1 MDIGNRNTNRVKIFM
16 RKRLRIAVFL
26 AVLLGIVL
34 TVSGILSLY
43 RKRFMRKVF
52 LI

>member
-34 TVSGILSLY
+34 QILTPHMKISQ
-43 RKRFMRKVF
+43 V
-52 LI
+52 LICQLI